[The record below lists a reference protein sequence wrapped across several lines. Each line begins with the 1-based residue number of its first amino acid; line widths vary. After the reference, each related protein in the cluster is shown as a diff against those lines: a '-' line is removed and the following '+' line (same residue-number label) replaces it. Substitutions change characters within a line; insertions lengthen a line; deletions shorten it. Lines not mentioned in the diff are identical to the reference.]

1 MPEGY
6 TDRPKRA
13 RMSCVYSVDGP
24 LETVALEARR
34 QADLSANATRRSLRV
49 TRERDDDRIR
59 LQAEGSERDIVATAA
74 DLVSIG
80 HPPFELFIEDEEQYA
95 ALSLYGPTAKAY
107 FHTITV
113 DFQLHQ

>member
-1 MPEGY
+1 M
-6 TDRPKRA
+6 
-13 RMSCVYSVDGP
+13 
-24 LETVALEARR
+24 
-34 QADLSANATRRSLRV
+34 
-49 TRERDDDRIR
+49 
-59 LQAEGSERDIVATAA
+59 ATAA